1 MWTIADYFGIMA
13 YLWIM
18 YGGPPDQAM
27 VSAAL
32 RMDASTPERPPSFA
46 AVSPQPM
53 ADEAASADI
62 QDEAASAVIQ
72 SESVA
77 A

>member
-32 RMDASTPERPPSFA
+32 RMDTSTLERPPSFA
-46 AVSPQPM
+46 AVLPQPL
-53 ADEAASADI
+53 ADEAASADK
-62 QDEAASAVIQ
+62 Q
-72 SESVA
+72 SERVA